1 MELIRLINNNFKF
14 DTPLAVTIGQFD
26 GIHLGHLSLLNK
38 TLEVGKLKK
47 YKTAVITFYPHPDL
61 VLMKNSKNS
70 YLLNFEEKKNILSK
84 LGFDYLIIIDFN
96 LDIAN
101 MAPQE
106 FTKKFLIK
114 QNVKEVIVGK
124 DFVFGKNGSASGNDI
139 AQLSNNL
146 INTIVMDEIKVDN
159 KKISSSK
166 IKFLLL
172 EGKVFEAKNMLG
184 RYYSIEGIV
193 GYGNQIGNKIDV
205 PTANLEYDSKYAL
218 LKKGVY
224 ATAIKVDNELYCGI
238 TNYGNNPSFNYS
250 KTKTLETH
258 ILDFSKNIYGS
269 KMRVYFIKY
278 LRDEIKFSS
287 IDDFKSQ
294 IKKDINSAKKIFLD
308 VKECI
313 DKF

>member
-1 MELIRLINNNFKF
+1 MELIRLANNKFKF

-38 TLEVGKLKK
+38 TQEEGKIKN

-61 VLMKNSKNS
+61 VLNKNTKNS
-70 YLLNFEEKKNILSK
+70 YLLNFEGKKNILSK

-101 MAPQE
+101 MTPQE
-106 FTKKFLIK
+106 FIEKFLIK

-124 DFVFGKNGSASGNDI
+124 DFIFGKNGSASGNDI
-139 AQLSNNL
+139 TKLSNDL
-146 INTIVMDEIKVDN
+146 INTIVMDEIKIN
-159 KKISSSK
+159 NNKISSSK
-166 IKFLLL
+166 IKSLLL
-172 EGKVFEAKNMLG
+172 EGKVFEVKNMLG

-193 GYGNQIGNKIDV
+193 GYGKQIGKKIDV
-205 PTANLEYDSKYAL
+205 PTANLEYDFEYAL

-250 KTKTLETH
+250 KKKTLETH
-258 ILDFSKNIYGS
+258 ILDFSKNIYES